1 MTFQSPGYKLS
12 FIFFLV
18 SILILSGASFA
29 FGQTDKE
36 DATFARVSIPGV
48 IRSTQV
54 SDIIQ
59 DKDGILWINANG
71 LYRYDGFKFTF
82 YKEVEDS
89 KIKLTGKE
97 ISTIYYDST
106 ENRILI

>member
-12 FIFFLV
+12 SIFFLI
-18 SILILSGASFA
+18 SINIFSGGPFA
-29 FGQTDKE
+29 FGQVDNE
-36 DATFARVSIPGV
+36 DIAFAKVSIPGV

-59 DKDGILWINANG
+59 DKDGVLWFNANG
-71 LYRYDGFKFTF
+71 LYRYDGFKFTL